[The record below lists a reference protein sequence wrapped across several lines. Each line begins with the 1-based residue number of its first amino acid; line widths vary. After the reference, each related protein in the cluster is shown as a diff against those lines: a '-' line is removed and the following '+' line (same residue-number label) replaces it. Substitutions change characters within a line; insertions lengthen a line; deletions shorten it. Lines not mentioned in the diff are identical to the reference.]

1 MLLKQREKI
10 FLFIA
15 GLHKTVGCHLFM
27 LEPRLNNVIC
37 SSSRL
42 FMKKPLFNVSL
53 CLLLA
58 APGLSMAGGDAWRGH
73 SSHGYYGQSRGY
85 GGHGGHGGY
94 NGGHAYGYGH
104 HHGHRHGDRGR
115 AWVPWVSVAVI
126 GSGLYWANQAY
137 SQPSVTV
144 IAPLPPPVVL
154 EAPRVAYFC
163 QSSWQYYP
171 NVATCNMPW
180 QLVSY

>member
-1 MLLKQREKI
+1 VYRHLPTDAVSPSRPVDLSINSVTGHRE
-10 FLFIA
+10 
-15 GLHKTVGCHLFM
+15 TVGCHLFM
-27 LEPRLNNVIC
+27 LQPRLKHVIC

-42 FMKKPLFNVSL
+42 SMKKPLFSAAL
-53 CLLLA
+53 CLLLV
-58 APGLSMAGGDAWRGH
+58 APSLSMAGGDAWRGH
-73 SSHGYYGQSRGY
+73 SSHGYSGQYRVQ
-85 GGHGGHGGY
+85 GGHGGY
-94 NGGHAYGYGH
+94 GGGHAYGH
-104 HHGHRHGDRGR
+104 DHRHGHGERGR

-126 GSGLYWANQAY
+126 GSSLYWANQAY

-144 IAPLPPPVVL
+144 IL

-163 QSSWQYYP
+163 QTSRQYYP